1 MKLLQGI
8 ETYERKIKS
17 LEKSN
22 DFQIKLKRKMK
33 LKHKKAYE
41 FQAYLRKKYVR
52 QITKLS
58 EAVRVDEKYIKQIT
72 RLSEAI
78 RVDEKLMNRM
88 TEEHTALL
96 FQMSEMA
103 KENVRLLSKLNP

>member
-1 MKLLQGI
+1 MNSLQGI
-8 ETYERKIKS
+8 KNYERKIKS

-52 QITKLS
+52 
-58 EAVRVDEKYIKQIT
+58 QIT

>member
-41 FQAYLRKKYVR
+41 FQAYLRKKY
-52 QITKLS
+52 
-58 EAVRVDEKYIKQIT
+58 IKQIT
-72 RLSEAI
+72 RLSEAV

>member
-52 QITKLS
+52 QIT
-58 EAVRVDEKYIKQIT
+58 